1 MGIAG
6 AMGVLDVGDSQG
18 LKPNDQNG
26 EGVPIK
32 PKHRVS
38 VDGDLS
44 QERLLSLIDLKAEE
58 DRLDYKTDLN
68 FSRNSKEKIEFVRDV
83 VAFANTDGGYIV
95 LGVRE
100 VTDGSAPERYNPD
113 GLSPAACNS
122 LDVAKLGQQVESFIA
137 ERANIQLQIHSL
149 PDFGNRQFA
158 LIHIPPSPHGPI
170 IMLKDGQYT
179 DKASGKNETLF
190 RAGDVFVRKNSST
203 ARADQS
209 DMRRLISEVRLR
221 EKARWTEEILD
232 VRSLV
237 QRLDALIAVLSN
249 GAAPDRSSLPG
260 SPKGEPESYDET
272 LFYLSPEVIQGRI
285 TDLLERQ
292 KHVSIS
298 RYVKGA
304 NKVFYERLAGD
315 KEADENQSLE
325 VKDNYLLPVLDSLT
339 AIGAV
344 LIEYQQWE
352 LFSELQRAF
361 YLLCR
366 RAEKSDGST
375 LRLSKTWVWQEV
387 MIRVYSLGALLVY
400 REHWEQARSLIL
412 QEVDWDE
419 YYRLSFW
426 SRYFIIM
433 VSQAG
438 ELKENGWVV
447 PAINYIDSRPWLS
460 NLFMSDKDEITDSV
474 IHFDF
479 LQCVYVLAYPHEK
492 RSAMPYPGFT
502 MFYQRRVEPLLLKLI
517 SGGRLRDTLA
527 SVSDEMLANIINN
540 IVELTFR
547 VPGNYGN
554 WGRQWSD
561 ERIRQFIKTHQT
573 KESH

>member
-1 MGIAG
+1 MG
-6 AMGVLDVGDSQG
+6 DTQG
-18 LKPNDQNG
+18 IKTNEQNG
-26 EGVPIK
+26 EGLPIK

-44 QERLLSLIDLKAEE
+44 HERLLSLIDLKAEE

-68 FSRNSKEKIEFVRDV
+68 FSRTSKEKIEFVRDV
-83 VAFANTDGGYIV
+83 VAFANTDGGYMV

-113 GLSPAACNS
+113 GLSAAACNS
-122 LDVAKLGQQVESFIA
+122 LDAAKLGQQVESFIA

-158 LIHIPPSPHGPI
+158 LIYIPPNPHKPI
-170 IMLKDGQYT
+170 IMQKDGQYT
-179 DKASGKNETLF
+179 DKATGKNETLF
-190 RAGDVFVRKNSST
+190 RAGDVFVRKNTST

-237 QRLDALIAVLSN
+237 QRLDELIAVLSN
-249 GAAPDRSSLPG
+249 GDAPDRSPLP
-260 SPKGEPESYDET
+260 SSHRGESESYDET

-304 NKVFYERLAGD
+304 NKVFYEHLASD

-325 VKDNYLLPVLDSLT
+325 VRDNYLLPVLDSLT

-352 LFSELQRAF
+352 LFSELRRAL

-400 REHWEQARSLIL
+400 GEHWEQARSLIL
-412 QEVDWDE
+412 QEVDWEDE

-433 VSQAG
+433 VSRAE

-447 PAINYIDSRPWLS
+447 SAINYIDSRPWLS
-460 NLFMSDKDEITDSV
+460 SSFMTDKDEITNSV

-479 LQCVYVLAYPHEK
+479 LQCVYVLAYPREGGF
-492 RSAMPYPGFT
+492 AAPYPGFT
-502 MFYQRRVEPLLLKLI
+502 MFYQRRVESLLLKLI

-527 SVSDEMLANIINN
+527 SVSDEELADILSS

-547 VPGNYGN
+547 VPNTHGN

-561 ERIRQFIKTHQT
+561 ERIRQFIKDHQT
-573 KESH
+573 KGNH

>member
-1 MGIAG
+1 M
-6 AMGVLDVGDSQG
+6 DDTPG
-18 LKPNDQNG
+18 LKPSDQHG
-26 EGVPIK
+26 DELRIK

-44 QERLLSLIDLKAEE
+44 QEKLLSLINLKAEE

-68 FSRNSKEKIEFVRDV
+68 FSRNSKDKIEFVRDV

-100 VTDGSAPERYNPD
+100 VTDGSAPERYNPE
-113 GLSPAACNS
+113 GLSAAACNS
-122 LDVAKLGQQVESFIA
+122 LDSAKLGQQVESFTV
-137 ERANIQLQIHSL
+137 ERLNVQLQIHPLS
-149 PDFGNRQFA
+149 DFGNKQFA
-158 LIHIPPSPHGPI
+158 LIYVPPSLHKPV
-170 IMLKDGQYT
+170 IMQKDGQYT
-179 DKASGKNETLF
+179 DKAAGRNETLF
-190 RAGDVFVRKNSST
+190 RAGDIFIRKNTST

-232 VRSLV
+232 VRTLV
-237 QRLDALIAVLSN
+237 QRLDTLIAVLSS
-249 GAAPDRSSLPG
+249 GVVPDRSHFSS
-260 SPKGEPESYDET
+260 SPEGKSESYDET
-272 LFYLSPEVIQGRI
+272 LFYLSPEAIQERI
-285 TDLLERQ
+285 TDLVERQ

-298 RYVKGA
+298 RYIKGA
-304 NKVFYERLAGD
+304 GKVFYEHLAGG
-315 KEADENQSLE
+315 KEADENQTLE
-325 VKDNYLLPVLDSLT
+325 VRDNYLLPILDSLT

-344 LIEYQQWE
+344 IIEYQQWE
-352 LFSELQRAF
+352 LFSELRRAF

-366 RAEKSDGST
+366 RAEKSDSIT
-375 LRLSKTWVWQEV
+375 LGLSKTWVWQEV

-400 REHWEQARSLIL
+400 REHWEEARSLIL
-412 QEVDWDE
+412 QEVDWEDE
-419 YYRLSFW
+419 YHRLSFW

-460 NLFMSDKDEITDSV
+460 NLFMSDKDEITNSV

-492 RSAMPYPGFT
+492 RFALPYPGFT

-527 SVSDEMLANIINN
+527 GVSDETLANILNN
-540 IVELTFR
+540 IVELTFSAS
-547 VPGNYGN
+547 GHYGN

-573 KESH
+573 KESN

>member
-1 MGIAG
+1 M
-6 AMGVLDVGDSQG
+6 DETQG
-18 LKPNDQNG
+18 LKPGDQHDD
-26 EGVPIK
+26 ELPIK

-44 QERLLSLIDLKAEE
+44 QERLLSLINLKTEE
-58 DRLDYKTDLN
+58 DRLDYKTELD
-68 FSRNSKEKIEFVRDV
+68 FSKNSKGKTEFVRDV

-100 VTDGSAPERYNPD
+100 VTDGSAPERYSPD
-113 GLSPAACNS
+113 GLSAAACNS
-122 LDVAKLGQQVESFIA
+122 LDLAKLGQQVESFTV
-137 ERANIQLQIHSL
+137 ERMNIQLQIHSL
-149 PDFGNRQFA
+149 PDFGNKQFA
-158 LIHIPPSPHGPI
+158 LIYVPPSPHKPV
-170 IMLKDGQYT
+170 IMQKDGQYT
-179 DKASGKNETLF
+179 DKTTSKNETLF
-190 RAGDVFVRKNSST
+190 RAGDIFIRKNTST
-203 ARADQS
+203 ARVDQS

-221 EKARWTEEILD
+221 EKAQWTEEILD
-232 VRSLV
+232 VRTLV
-237 QRLDALIAVLSN
+237 QRLDMLITVLSN
-249 GAAPDRSSLPG
+249 GVVPDRSHFPS
-260 SPKGEPESYDET
+260 SPKGESESYDET

-285 TDLLERQ
+285 TNLLERQ

-298 RYVKGA
+298 RYIKSAG
-304 NKVFYERLAGD
+304 KVFYEHLASD

-325 VKDNYLLPVLDSLT
+325 VRDNYLLPVLDSLT

-344 LIEYQQWE
+344 IIEYQQWE

-366 RAEKSDGST
+366 RAEKSDGAT
-375 LRLSKTWVWQEV
+375 LRLSKTWVWQEA

-412 QEVDWDE
+412 QEIDWEDE

-433 VSQAG
+433 VSRAE

-460 NLFMSDKDEITDSV
+460 NLFMSDKDEITNSV

-492 RSAMPYPGFT
+492 SFAEPYPSFT

-527 SVSDEMLANIINN
+527 SVSDEALASIINII
-540 IVELTFR
+540 VKLTSQ
-547 VPGNYGN
+547 VPGNYAN

-573 KESH
+573 KESN